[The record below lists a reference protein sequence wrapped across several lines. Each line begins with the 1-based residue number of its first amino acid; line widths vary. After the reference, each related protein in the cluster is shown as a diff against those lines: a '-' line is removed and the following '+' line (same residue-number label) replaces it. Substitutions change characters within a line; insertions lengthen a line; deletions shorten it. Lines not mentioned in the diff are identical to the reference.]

1 MILPGLALWPSR
13 DMPLLLSRLLDYDA
27 QVKTMRE
34 VQTVYRPGSIA
45 KWGRRLFKAQ
55 KNWDTITLL
64 DQTILSERSMKSLG
78 RSK

>member
-1 MILPGLALWPSR
+1 
-13 DMPLLLSRLLDYDA
+13 
-27 QVKTMRE
+27 MRE